1 MVEKPIVSEDI
12 RVGIDW
18 VKDMREGMILIFYIL
33 IRVWVSQ
40 MYSFV
45 KTQNIYLR
53 FLHFIICIFY
63 IKTVNRY

>member
-18 VKDMREGMILIFYIL
+18 VKDMREGMMLIFYIL

-45 KTQNIYLR
+45 KTQ
-53 FLHFIICIFY
+53 
-63 IKTVNRY
+63 